1 MENETENETVNK
13 RKCIGK
19 RSRISSSSE
28 EDDECK
34 KSQTTPKSSSRQNI
48 KRHSARIEEK
58 RKKVFRM
65 PKRDKM
71 WNAISTR
78 TCKSSEISR
87 LKPRKLINDFM
98 KGTNR
103 YNYDPVE
110 TGSEDSSDEESDSES
125 SSETTSKK
133 KSKPGHHVEK
143 GHRVKGRKRR
153 IKEASE
159 TSDSD
164 DEKVTV
170 SEKNVDPQMKTL
182 TPITKEC
189 GVKHSDNEN
198 GLSPMQSKM
207 RGHMECS
214 IPVLNPVAEHGSAS
228 QHSSSDTDTDKIVLK
243 PAKGKQ
249 HILESDS
256 EESITK

>member
-1 MENETENETVNK
+1 MLLLNEK
-13 RKCIGK
+13 HFLQL
-19 RSRISSSSE
+19 
-28 EDDECK
+28 K
-34 KSQTTPKSSSRQNI
+34 KWFALCDT
-48 KRHSARIEEK
+48 
-58 RKKVFRM
+58 
-65 PKRDKM
+65 D
-71 WNAISTR
+71 
-78 TCKSSEISR
+78 
-87 LKPRKLINDFM
+87 
-98 KGTNR
+98 G
-103 YNYDPVE
+103 NYFIFLWWQ
-110 TGSEDSSDEESDSES
+110 
-125 SSETTSKK
+125 
-133 KSKPGHHVEK
+133 EK

-249 HILESDS
+249 LILESDS
-256 EESITK
+256 EESITKWKIINTKEFM